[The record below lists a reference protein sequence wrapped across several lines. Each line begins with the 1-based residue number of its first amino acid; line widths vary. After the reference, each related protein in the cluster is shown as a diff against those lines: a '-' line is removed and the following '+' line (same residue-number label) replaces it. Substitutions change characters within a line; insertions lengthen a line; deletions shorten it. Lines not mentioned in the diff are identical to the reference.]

1 MLEQIIAF
9 DKELFLFFN
18 SLHSP
23 FWDSVMFAISGKYL
37 WIPLYLGII
46 FFYFKKNGKKAYW
59 ILLFTILAVS
69 LADLISVHAFKNVF
83 ERLRPCHEPTLQGLV
98 YVVNGK
104 CGGQFG
110 FVSSHAANMFAVAV
124 FTLNIFR
131 NKFFTAFILCWAL
144 VVSYSRI
151 YLGVHYP
158 VDVVCGAL
166 LGSAVAMALISAKK
180 LWQTENE
187 LQAKT

>member
-1 MLEQIIAF
+1 VQEIA
-9 DKELFLFFN
+9 EHQL
-18 SLHSP
+18 S
-23 FWDSVMFAISGKYL
+23 DSGLIAVFVVM
-37 WIPLYLGII
+37 GII
-46 FFYFKKNGKKAYW
+46 YFYFKKNGKKAYW

-158 VDVVCGAL
+158 ADVVCGAL
-166 LGSAVAMALISAKK
+166 LGSAVSMALISAKK

-187 LQAKT
+187 LPAKT